1 MLKDINDTLNKSCLI
16 ALNYFDISGK
26 TLKQTVLAGTVKS
39 VDKEIG
45 ITLRLVSD
53 KTNQAEFIIPGDLS
67 CWFVAPKGEFH
78 TSQADIKVINPNYL
92 ITWDI
97 HQTKDNTPDGEQQWW
112 QWQPRCIKPN
122 IN

>member
-1 MLKDINDTLNKSCLI
+1 LI
-16 ALNYFDISGK
+16 ALSYFDITGK
-26 TLKQTVLAGTVKS
+26 VLKESVLTGIVKS
-39 VDKEIG
+39 VDKDIG
-45 ITLRLVSD
+45 ITLKLSSNND
-53 KTNQAEFIIPGDLS
+53 TEAEFIIPGDLS

-78 TSQADIKVINPNYL
+78 TSQAGIKVINPDYL